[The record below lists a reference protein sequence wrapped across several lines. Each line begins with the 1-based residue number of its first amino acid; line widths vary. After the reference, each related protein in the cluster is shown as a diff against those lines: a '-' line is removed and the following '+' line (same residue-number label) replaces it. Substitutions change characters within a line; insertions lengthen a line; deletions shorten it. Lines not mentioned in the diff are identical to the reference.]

1 MPRAASAGS
10 NAGFGASVAG
20 TRGAC
25 SASGAWQPRQLSA
38 ERGSLSSISTS
49 WPATPGPMDR
59 AWRLVV
65 QSASCAGWQ
74 VPHASGASDA
84 SSGEKRAGGGPCGAS
99 GACQWWVRNVS
110 KDSTPARDVAAAQP
124 ARASASASQKRDRM
138 SFTIAGLQA
147 THVRADLADPVTILL
162 VHVARVTGIGWK
174 ARAALDGGGVARVLA
189 PLSASI
195 YITVDADILWLGPA
209 GATPHPRAILCADPL
224 EPGAIEPGALVRVDA
239 TGVAPWRSAEVPATR
254 DAAAAL
260 TRGAARLGA
269 AAQALGAPEGFG
281 TLLVDARPGF
291 PLEAAAAR
299 ARALA
304 SACAADR
311 PAEAAQAAWALLGLG
326 AGLTPSGDDYVG
338 GAFFARA

>member
-1 MPRAASAGS
+1 M
-10 NAGFGASVAG
+10 
-20 TRGAC
+20 
-25 SASGAWQPRQLSA
+25 
-38 ERGSLSSISTS
+38 
-49 WPATPGPMDR
+49 
-59 AWRLVV
+59 
-65 QSASCAGWQ
+65 
-74 VPHASGASDA
+74 
-84 SSGEKRAGGGPCGAS
+84 
-99 GACQWWVRNVS
+99 
-110 KDSTPARDVAAAQP
+110 
-124 ARASASASQKRDRM
+124 
-138 SFTIAGLQA
+138 
-147 THVRADLADPVTILL
+147 
-162 VHVARVTGIGWK
+162 HVARVTGIGWK

-224 EPGAIEPGALVRVDA
+224 EPGAIEPGELVRVDA

-311 PAEAAQAAWALLGLG
+311 PEEAAQAAWALLGLG

-338 GAFFARA
+338 GAFFARALLARAGAGDAARWRSAAEAIRAAAPGRTHAISAALLGDLLDGEGWAPLHDLASALAAGAPEAAAREAARRLTRLGHSSGWDLLAGFVAGAAA